1 MWIAQSLGSAFFE
14 SGYNA
19 ASHSAG
25 VRWPVVAIAWW
36 QRVAACATILACAFV
51 LTGAAPDAPSA
62 AFWLPAILSV
72 SINAGTS
79 LMYARALRE
88 SLSLTVPIT
97 ALSPVMLLATEP
109 LMTGRFVPPL
119 GMAGIG
125 VIAVGLYLL
134 NFTAL
139 RTHGPLGPFKSVWKE
154 KGPRLMLLVV
164 ICWSVTAPLDR
175 MAIEAWHPLWFAAFL
190 HGGIAILLTP
200 LWIRARRR
208 KASAPGEWKLAGL
221 GPLSGIA
228 SMLQMVAMAQAPV
241 AMVIALRRFSAP
253 LTAIW
258 GRLFFDE
265 KEFGTRLLGALVMTA
280 GGVIMLWSL

>member
-1 MWIAQSLGSAFFE
+1 VWIVQSLGSAFFE

-25 VRWPVVAIAWW
+25 VRWPIVAIAWW
-36 QRVAACATILACAFV
+36 QRVAACATILICASV
-51 LTGAAPDAPSA
+51 LAGAPGMPGT
-62 AFWLPAILSV
+62 AFWLPAVASV
-72 SINAGTS
+72 TINAGTS

-109 LMTGRFVPPL
+109 LMTGRFVPAL

-125 VIAVGLYLL
+125 VIAIGLYLL

-139 RTHGPLGPFKSVWKE
+139 RTYGPLGPFKSVWKE
-154 KGPRLMLLVV
+154 KGPRLMLFVV
-164 ICWSVTAPLDR
+164 MCWAVTAPLDR

-190 HGGIAILLTP
+190 HGGIAFILTP

-208 KASAPGEWKLAGL
+208 EASAPGEWKLAGL
-221 GPLSGIA
+221 GPLSGVA

-265 KEFGTRLLGALVMTA
+265 EDFRTRLLGALVMTA